1 MEMSKDLKELTRRKF
16 LELTAVGAAGVAA
29 SSMGVPSVFADTPK
43 RGGTLT
49 CGMTFLIQAPDPQRR
64 TGTWARQFMALSYEG
79 LTTPVSIAERMRISR
94 EKGPD
99 AVPDVKPM
107 LADSW
112 EIEKE
117 GMRYVFHL
125 KKGVKFHNGKEFDSG
140 DVKWSWERIKD
151 PVNRC
156 QARKLLTMYL
166 KTIET
171 PDRYTIV
178 ANMER
183 PYAAFLIANAWC
195 NTSILPKDIIPKG
208 MFWGE
213 APFKAPT
220 LAPPGTGPFKTVG
233 FQQKHEHVLEAYED
247 YRVPGLPYLDKI
259 IYKVISKDL
268 PRTMAMRGG
277 DVDYAFGMEPN
288 WVTKVLKGK
297 EDKLHQPISLEKEGL
312 VLFRYLNDATLTIY
326 LNAHDKKN
334 TPFTDVRVRQ
344 ALDYCID
351 REKLTRT
358 LYGNQAVPMGQ
369 GFHPDTSPW
378 GFKDIKP
385 KQPDIEKA
393 KKLMKEAGY
402 PNGLDVE
409 FKITPTWGKN
419 DIMAQIVQQ
428 MARPAGFR
436 IKITPQ
442 VGIQYWRNLRTYNY
456 QMFVFTLPKE
466 DPMNR
471 YYSIL
476 HTDPAKPY
484 LGYSYALGVKDPIM
498 DELLEDM
505 AGEIDIQKRK
515 AKFKK
520 VVLRCNE
527 QSYVLPYLKNIITN
541 AWSSKLKNFK
551 PWNYFCPEE
560 AFKEAWI

>member
-1 MEMSKDLKELTRRKF
+1 MEMNKDSKDLTRREF
-16 LELTAVGAAGVAA
+16 LEHSATGAAGVAA
-29 SSMGVPSVFADTPK
+29 FGLGAPSLFAATPK

-79 LTTPVSIAERMRISR
+79 LTTPISVAERNRITR

-117 GMRYVFHL
+117 GRRYVFHL

-156 QARKLLTMYL
+156 AARKLLTMYL

-178 ANMER
+178 ANLEK

-195 NTSILPKDIIPKG
+195 NTSILPKDIIPNG

-220 LAPPGTGPFKTVG
+220 LAPPGTGPFKTVA
-233 FQQKHEHVLEAYED
+233 FQQKHEHVLEAFKD
-247 YRVPGLPYLDKI
+247 YRIPGLPYLDKI
-259 IYKVISKDL
+259 IYKVISKDV
-268 PRTMAMRGG
+268 PRTMAMRAG
-277 DVDYAFGMEPN
+277 DVDYAYGMEPQ
-288 WVTKVLKGK
+288 WVTDVLKGK
-297 EDKLHQPISLEKEGL
+297 EDELYKPINLEKEGL
-312 VLFRYLNDATLTIY
+312 VLFRYLGDSTLTIY
-326 LNAHDKKN
+326 LNAHDKKK
-334 TPFTDVRVRQ
+334 TPFKDIRVRQ

-351 REKLTRT
+351 REKLTRI
-358 LYGNQAVPMGQ
+358 LYGDQAVPMGQ

-378 GFKDIKP
+378 GFQDIKP
-385 KQPDIEKA
+385 KEPNIEKA
-393 KKLMKEAGY
+393 KQLLREAGY

-409 FKITPTWGKN
+409 FKITPTWGRN
-419 DIMAQIVQQ
+419 AMMAHCT
-428 MARPAGFR
+428 ADG
-436 IKITPQ
+436 
-442 VGIQYWRNLRTYNY
+442 
-456 QMFVFTLPKE
+456 
-466 DPMNR
+466 
-471 YYSIL
+471 
-476 HTDPAKPY
+476 
-484 LGYSYALGVKDPIM
+484 
-498 DELLEDM
+498 
-505 AGEIDIQKRK
+505 
-515 AKFKK
+515 
-520 VVLRCNE
+520 
-527 QSYVLPYLKNIITN
+527 
-541 AWSSKLKNFK
+541 
-551 PWNYFCPEE
+551 
-560 AFKEAWI
+560 